1 MLYAY
6 LSWILVPN
14 VQISILVYLMASSYL
29 ALLIGN
35 RQPVLNGPK
44 AILPRSPKVFRWDAG
59 IMEPETFVVVVGQC
73 RDARAGPMNNRMV
86 GEINF

>member
-1 MLYAY
+1 MYKYLYSFT
-6 LSWILVPN
+6 LWPLVIL
-14 VQISILVYLMASSYL
+14 L
-29 ALLIGN
+29 LLIGN

-73 RDARAGPMNNRMV
+73 RDARAGPKNNRMV